1 MASTRSPHPLSVS
14 DAPNRW
20 HVWRLGAFGLGF
32 VAAIGLLVRWVGDG
46 LWFESLGYSSVW
58 WTRLGTRTGLFVVG
72 SLVSLA
78 VLWGNLWL
86 AEQLNRRPT
95 STPDAQDARPWWEAP
110 RAIDP
115 PLERLVGG
123 RLELL
128 PLLIVSG
135 LLASAI
141 ALLLAHYGLI
151 GWNAWL
157 ETVPAAVPRLQPLVL
172 WRLLE
177 PVRSGQWWWLGLPG
191 LVWLVGAIAPRWGLR
206 SLGAIAAL
214 NFAWI
219 GSQHWAAWLLAAHPI
234 GFQQRDPLFGLDVSW
249 LVFGLPLVELLEFW
263 AIGLLLWSA
272 LLVGLYYLLSR
283 QSLTKG
289 RFAGFA
295 VGEWRH
301 GCGLLGLVLL
311 AAGISAGLACFDLL
325 NSTRG
330 ASYGAGFA
338 DIWVQLPAN
347 IGLGLLSAASGLWLL
362 GYALTGLQPRRWLD
376 GRVTRPRGDR
386 RPDLPPRIVAI
397 GLLCYAIGGIA
408 LGLLLPEAVQGAIVE
423 PNELERERPYIQ
435 RNIAW
440 TRAGF
445 GLDQLRSEAFNPR
458 SIPSAAE
465 LAAYASTLDKVRLW
479 DTQPLLDTNRQ
490 LQQIRSYYRFANADL
505 DRYRIPTGPQAP
517 ADLYPTILSM
527 RELDTSALALP
538 AQTWLNRH
546 LVYTHGYGFTLSPA
560 NRAGVGGLPL
570 YWVRDIGSNSSSNA
584 RATSD
589 QTSDGNLRAG
599 DRRVSQVIPLDRP
612 RIYFGELTNSY
623 ILAPTAVEELDYP
636 RGSDN
641 AYNHYDGNGGV
652 VIGDRWWKRWLM
664 AAYLRDWQLLLTNNL
679 TPDTRLLWRRNVRD
693 RLQAIAPFLQFDRDP
708 YAVAVN
714 LAAVDAGK
722 PSDQFDHRNHLYWI
736 VDAYTTSRRYPYSE
750 PSRAGFNYI
759 RNSVKAVV
767 DAYDGTVRFYVTDA
781 SDPLIRSWQAVFP
794 GLFQPV
800 DRCPPPIRSHFRYP
814 IDLFTV
820 QSEKLLTYHMDDPQ
834 EFYNREDLW
843 QIPNEIYDDKP
854 QPMQPYFALLQ
865 LPGATQPE
873 FVQLLPFSPA
883 KRTNLIGWLAAR
895 SDGNQYGRLLLY
907 EFPKDRLVFG
917 IEQIEAR
924 INQDPEISRQISL
937 WNRQGSRI
945 IQGNLVTIPIGQS
958 ILYVE
963 PLYLAADAGGL
974 PTLIRVVVA
983 YGDRI
988 AMEPSLDAALR
999 AIVEQGTT
1007 VPSNAPP
1014 PSQQ

>member
-1 MASTRSPHPLSVS
+1 MVVTRSPRSSSVS

-20 HVWRLGAFGLGF
+20 YLWRLGAFGLGL
-32 VAAIGLLVRWVGDG
+32 AAVCGLFVRWVGDG
-46 LWFESLGYSSVW
+46 LWFANLGYEAVW
-58 WTRLGTRTGLFVVG
+58 WTRLGTRAGLFVIG
-72 SLVSLA
+72 AMVSLT

-86 AEQLNRRPT
+86 AEQLNRRPA
-95 STPDAQDARPWWEAP
+95 PAADPQAGRPWWEAP
-110 RAIDP
+110 RTIASSP
-115 PLERLVGG
+115 ERLVGG

-128 PLLIVSG
+128 PLLMVSG
-135 LLASAI
+135 VLAGAI
-141 ALLLAHYGLI
+141 ALLLGHYGQI

-191 LVWLVGAIAPRWGLR
+191 LVWALGVIAPRWGLR
-206 SLGAIAAL
+206 ALGAIAAL

-219 GSQHWAAWLLAAHPI
+219 GSQHWAAWLLAAHPVS
-234 GFQQRDPLFGLDVSW
+234 FQQRDPLFGLDVSW
-249 LVFGLPLVELLEFW
+249 LVFGLPLAELLEFW

-301 GCGLLGLVLL
+301 GCGLLGLLLL
-311 AAGISAGLACFDLL
+311 AVGISAGLACFDLL

-338 DIWVQLPAN
+338 DIRVQLPAN
-347 IGLGLLSAASGLWLL
+347 IGLGVLSAGSGVWLL

-376 GRVTRPRGDR
+376 GRVARPRGDR

-397 GLLCYAIGGIA
+397 GLLAYAIGGIA

-423 PNELERERPYIQ
+423 PNELEQERPYIE
-435 RNIAW
+435 RNITW

-445 GLDQLRSEAFNPR
+445 GLDQLQAEPFNPR

-465 LAAYASTLDKVRLW
+465 LTTYDSTLDKVRLW
-479 DTQPLLDTNRQ
+479 DTKPLLDTNRQ

-505 DRYRIPTGPQAP
+505 DRYRLPGGSQSP

-527 RELDTSALALP
+527 RELDTTALALP

-560 NRAGVGGLPL
+560 NQVGVGGLPL
-570 YWVRDIGSNSSSNA
+570 YWVRDIGSNSSANRPNA
-584 RATSD
+584 DKANE
-589 QTSDGNLRAG
+589 GNLRAG

-612 RIYFGELTNSY
+612 RIYFGELTDSY

-636 RGSDN
+636 RGNDN
-641 AYNHYDGNGGV
+641 AYNHYDGDGGV
-652 VIGDRWWKRWLM
+652 AIGDRWWKRWLM

-679 TPDTRLLWRRNVRD
+679 TTDTRLLWRRNLRD
-693 RLQAIAPFLQFDRDP
+693 RLQMIAPFLQFDRDP

-714 LAAVDAGK
+714 LVQPDQTHQT
-722 PSDQFDHRNHLYWI
+722 SQFDHRSHLYWI

-767 DAYDGTVRFYVTDA
+767 DAYNGTVRFYVSDP

-794 GLFQPV
+794 GLFQPL
-800 DRCPPPIRSHFRYP
+800 DRCPPAIRSHFRYP

-843 QIPNEIYDDKP
+843 QIPNEIYGNKP
-854 QPMQPYFALLQ
+854 QPIQPYFALLQ
-865 LPGATQPE
+865 LPDSPQPE

-883 KRTNLIGWLAAR
+883 KRNNLIGWLAAR
-895 SDGNQYGRLLLY
+895 SDGSQYGRLLLY

-988 AMEPSLDAALR
+988 AMQPSLDAALR
-999 AIVEQGTT
+999 ALLGQSVT
-1007 VPSNAPP
+1007 APGSTP
-1014 PSQQ
+1014 PA